1 MKKIQVLV
9 VDDREENRNAAAEY
23 FKTREDV
30 EVDFAESYTQ
40 AMEMLNKKVYYY
52 GLFDLEL
59 PKKEGDE
66 PEKLGFDLAEKADDL
81 MMPWAIITAGRGHGR
96 TEEEMQCANATH
108 FLGDI
113 DKTPREFILKPS
125 KSNPTYEK
133 VYLSTKRKSNPISW
147 KLVFECLEEVNGS
160 NEPAEARETHSISC
174 GIERTK
180 MLCKRYNF
188 WQRPKDF

>member
-30 EVDFAESYTQ
+30 NVDFAETYEQ
-40 AMEMLNKKVYYY
+40 AIKMLNEKVYYY

-59 PKKEGDE
+59 PRKEREE
-66 PEKLGFDLAEKADDL
+66 PEKLGFDLAEKADNF
-81 MMPWAIITAGRGHGR
+81 MTPWAIITAGMGHGCS
-96 TEEEMQCANATH
+96 EEERKCALATF
-108 FLGDI
+108 FLDV
-113 DKTPREFILKPS
+113 DDPKEDHRLS
-125 KSNPTYEK
+125 KGKSIQMT
-133 VYLSTKRKSNPISW
+133 SKRKTNPLSW
-147 KLVFECLEEVNGS
+147 QVVFEFLEEMNGS

-188 WQRPKDF
+188 WKRPEGF